1 MKRFALPLASL
12 GVLACLPPAA
22 MAQVLPDI
30 QDALNRGTGI
40 DTALEEQRRTSLQRS
55 TQDDGAIDGEAGVY
69 VLALNEIF
77 YLGGSAGG
85 GWSENPVR
93 TVDDL
98 GDSLFASAAM
108 TAGVQTRLGAGLDG
122 GFAATVS
129 GIEYDRAFAPSS
141 RTVTASTNLG
151 LPIGNTP
158 LYASV
163 NAFGGWNYDENF
175 KNGTG
180 FYGASLALSGG
191 VPLGERTVLRG
202 SLNGGR
208 QEGDI
213 SENNAWNVNLSF
225 DLTHYLTPTIA
236 LGAGAA
242 VSRVWFDDFY
252 EDVTFVER
260 KDWQYGGNINASWAA
275 TQWLS
280 VTASAG
286 YDKRDSAFFL
296 SNYNGFEAS
305 LAIAARK
312 RF

>member
-1 MKRFALPLASL
+1 MKAFALPLASL
-12 GVLACLPPAA
+12 CALAFLPGLAS
-22 MAQVLPDI
+22 AQVLPDI

-40 DTALEEQRRTSLQRS
+40 DAALEEQRRTSVQRS

-69 VLALNEIF
+69 VLTLNEIF
-77 YLGGSAGG
+77 YVGGSVGG

-98 GDSLFASAAM
+98 GDSLFGSAAM
-108 TAGVQTRLGAGLDG
+108 TAGVQTRLGAIFDG
-122 GFAATVS
+122 GLSATVS
-129 GIEYDRAFAPSS
+129 GVEYDKAFAPSS
-141 RTVTASTNLG
+141 RTLTASANLG
-151 LPIGNTP
+151 LPLGNTP
-158 LYASV
+158 FYASI
-163 NAFGGWNYDENF
+163 NAFGGRNYDESF
-175 KNGTG
+175 ENGTG
-180 FYGASLALSGG
+180 FYGISLALSGA
-191 VPLGERTVLRG
+191 VPLNERTVLRG

-208 QEGDI
+208 QEGGI
-213 SENNAWNVNLSF
+213 EENNAWNTNLSF

-236 LGAGAA
+236 VGAGVA

-275 TQWLS
+275 TEWLS

-296 SNYNGFEAS
+296 SNYDGFETS
-305 LAIAARK
+305 LAVTARK